1 MPKKSRSRTKPP
13 VDDITWAVA
22 PSPHEKVAAKKTA
35 ARNSGPA
42 GVAGENAAAFRA
54 AARFVRGGQ
63 GADRRDAQRPE
74 RREREQARIAEWALA
89 EGRLIHDADLEA
101 IPILSNSTSEHE
113 VRYPTPG
120 GRVVK
125 KTWPGFYGQIP
136 VWREGRVEREGALPS
151 EYLDRQALQN
161 EVFGSDLRL
170 DGVNVSARPS
180 MIIGERGGQ
189 PSFVVSQR
197 FISAADSRF
206 PKPTAT
212 AIAAFFEAHGFEPLP
227 RSYFGWVRAADG
239 VVVLD
244 ARPDNFV
251 FAAES
256 VIPIDL
262 QMAVVPPLVRVI
274 AAPKS

>member
-1 MPKKSRSRTKPP
+1 MPKKTRLHAKPP
-13 VDDITWAVA
+13 VDDATRAVA
-22 PSPHEKVAAKKTA
+22 PSAHEKAAAKKTA
-35 ARNSGPA
+35 ACDSGAA

-54 AARFVRGGQ
+54 AARFIRGGQ
-63 GADRRDAQRPE
+63 GADGRDAQGPE

-89 EGRLIHDADLEA
+89 QGRLIHDRDLDA
-101 IPILSNSTSEHE
+101 VPILSNSTSEHE

-120 GRVVK
+120 GRVLK

-136 VWREGRVEREGALPS
+136 VWRDGRVERDGALPS

-170 DGVNVSARPS
+170 EGVNVSARPA

-197 FISAADSRF
+197 FIQAADLRF

-212 AIAAFFEAHGFEPLP
+212 AIAAFFAAHGFEPLP
-227 RSYFGWVRAADG
+227 RSYFGWLRAADG

-244 ARPDNFV
+244 ARGDNFV
-251 FAAES
+251 LAAEG

-262 QMAVVPPLVRVI
+262 QMAVVPPLARVI

>member
-1 MPKKSRSRTKPP
+1 MPKNPRPHAKRP
-13 VDDITWAVA
+13 VDDTTEAVA
-22 PSPHEKVAAKKTA
+22 LSTHEKAAAKKTA
-35 ARNSGPA
+35 ARDSGPA

-63 GADRRDAQRPE
+63 GADGRDAQGPE

-89 EGRLIHDADLEA
+89 QGRLIHDGDLESV
-101 IPILSNSTSEHE
+101 PILSNSTSEHE

-120 GRVVK
+120 GRVLK

-170 DGVNVSARPS
+170 EGVNISARPS
-180 MIIGERGGQ
+180 MILGEPSGQ

-197 FISAADSRF
+197 FIQAADLRF
-206 PKPTAT
+206 PKPTAA
-212 AIAAFFEAHGFEPLP
+212 AISAFLEAHGFEPLP
-227 RSYFGWVRAADG
+227 RSYFGWVRAAEG
-239 VVVLD
+239 
-244 ARPDNFV
+244 
-251 FAAES
+251 

-262 QMAVVPPLVRVI
+262 QMAVIPQLARVI